1 MTPKQILDSFSET
14 LMRDERILSP
24 QERALVASL
33 LQHAKTAAAEK
44 PETQEAVRAVIASAI
59 GETVAQ
65 RAFAVLGGSIVERIL
80 EGSTLPQGDAA
91 NGQTADTYSGPHAPY
106 QPQSPGDKLPTVE
119 DRHPRPPY
127 NPEPPGDRLRTA
139 TEPHPP
145 LGPQPP
151 SDMVQTAGGSHR
163 SPLRMMGEP
172 DPPTGQPHPPGPGV
186 KAPHKAPQPPGSP
199 MRGEP
204 DPPTGQPHPPGP
216 GVRAPRTE
224 PDPPTGTRTTVVTG
238 SVAAVAERPPVLPA
252 RCVVLDEFLA
262 PQELVELTRFALEH
276 ESDFSASEVVSPDA
290 DSGVINYEHRRSRV
304 LMDLAQYED
313 LILERIKAALPQVL
327 DKLGMEEF
335 SISGVEAQVT
345 ASNDGDFFHF
355 HSDNGS
361 ERVASRNLTFVYFFH
376 REPRQFEG
384 GELRIHD
391 ARLEEGTYVSEGSYQ
406 AIVPQQN
413 QIVFFPCEMM
423 HEITAVNCASQAFA
437 DSRFT
442 LNGWLRR

>member
-14 LMRDERILSP
+14 LVRDERILSP
-24 QERALVASL
+24 QERALVATL

-91 NGQTADTYSGPHAPY
+91 SGRTADTYSGPH
-106 QPQSPGDKLPTVE
+106 
-119 DRHPRPPY
+119 PPY
-127 NPEPPGDRLRTA
+127 EPQPPGDQL
-139 TEPHPP
+139 
-145 LGPQPP
+145 
-151 SDMVQTAGGSHR
+151 QTGSGSQASK
-163 SPLRMMGEP
+163 SPLRM
-172 DPPTGQPHPPGPGV
+172 T
-186 KAPHKAPQPPGSP
+186 
-199 MRGEP
+199 GEP

-224 PDPPTGTRTTVVTG
+224 PDPPTGTRTTVVSG

-276 ESDFSASEVVSPDA
+276 ESDFSASEVVSPHA

-304 LMDLAQYED
+304 LMDLAQYHD

-391 ARLEEGTYVSEGSYQ
+391 ARLEEGIYVSEGSYQ
-406 AIVPQQN
+406 TIVPQQN

-423 HEITAVNCASQAFA
+423 HEITPVNCASQAFA

>member
-14 LMRDERILSP
+14 LMRDERILSAP
-24 QERALVASL
+24 ERALVATL
-33 LQHAKTAAAEK
+33 LQHAKNAAGEN
-44 PETQEAVRAVIASAI
+44 PETQQAVRAVIASAV

-80 EGSTLPQGDAA
+80 EGSTFAHGESAR
-91 NGQTADTYSGPHAPY
+91 
-106 QPQSPGDKLPTVE
+106 TVE

-127 NPEPPGDRLRTA
+127 DPEPTGANLPSVEARRPPMQPEPPGARVTIA
-139 TEPHPP
+139 AGPHPP
-145 LGPQPP
+145 MGPQPP
-151 SDMVQTAGGSHR
+151 GERLHTDP
-163 SPLRMMGEP
+163 PLRAKTEP
-172 DPPTGQPHPPGPGV
+172 EPPSGMPHPPGPGV
-186 KAPHKAPQPPGSP
+186 KAPTKPPQPPNAP
-199 MRGEP
+199 MRSPGEP
-204 DPPTGQPHPPGP
+204 EPPSGQPKPP
-216 GVRAPRTE
+216 GVRAPRSE
-224 PDPPTGTRTTVVTG
+224 PEPPSGKRTAVLSGTTT
-238 SVAAVAERPPVLPA
+238 AVAERPPVLPA
-252 RCVVLDEFLA
+252 QCVVLDEFLT
-262 PQELVELTRFALEH
+262 PQELADLTRFTLEH
-276 ESDFSASEVVSPDA
+276 ESDFRASEVVSPNA

-304 LMDLAQYED
+304 LMDLAEHQD
-313 LILERIKAALPQVL
+313 LVLARIKAVLPQVL
-327 DKLGMEEF
+327 DQLGMEEF
-335 SISGVEAQVT
+335 AIAEVETQVT

-376 REPRQFEG
+376 REPRPFEG

-391 ARLEEGTYVSEGSYQ
+391 ARLEDGTYVSEGSYE

-423 HEITAVNCASQAFA
+423 HEITPVACASQAFA